1 VFVFAA
7 CLVVL
12 AAGLTDVEEVT
23 ALTDKPSLQ
32 KTQMDNSAKNNN
44 NPQREG
50 AGRFKNTA
58 NFPGTPYGK
67 PGYKESHNWETDVD
81 FVSPAVFN
89 YKFYAAKYGLAGKT
103 EAEVKADWMSKG
115 MEGKIPNC
123 RQGNA
128 GFSLNAYAKNNPA
141 AVVEGKDG
149 CKDMMQ
155 NFLANGIYDGLSG
168 SVGFG
173 VTMKNKD
180 NFPLKK
186 HQTVADNIK
195 ITPARKYT
203 YTFWMQMSSTMS
215 PLSNVMHFS
224 NKDYPRT
231 PALFVKPA
239 STNLQFKVAQTND
252 PDFGCDVDAAAPGAL
267 PLGKWAQIGL
277 VVEESKI
284 QLFIDGEKKCE
295 KTNSGGG
302 TIMPAPGSK
311 LYLSSPW
318 APASRAQVR
327 GMNYY
332 PNIAFTDA
340 ELKAQV
346 SVERAA

>member
-1 VFVFAA
+1 VCVLAALVVVFV
-7 CLVVL
+7 
-12 AAGLTDVEEVT
+12 AGLTDEDEVT
-23 ALTDKPSLQ
+23 ALTDKPSMQ
-32 KTQMDNSAKNNN
+32 KTQLANSAKNNN
-44 NPQREG
+44 NPQMEG
-50 AGRFKNTA
+50 AGRFKKTA

-81 FVSPAVFN
+81 LTSPAVFN

-103 EAEVKADWMSKG
+103 EAEIKADWMSKG
-115 MEGKIPNC
+115 LEGKIPNC

-128 GFSLNAYAKNNPA
+128 GFSLNAYAKKNPA
-141 AVVEGKDG
+141 AVVEGKDS
-149 CKDMMQ
+149 CKEMMH
-155 NFLANGIYDGLSG
+155 NFLGNGIYDGLSG
-168 SVGFG
+168 AVGFG
-173 VTMKNKD
+173 VTLKNKD
-180 NFPLKK
+180 NFALRKN
-186 HQTVADNIK
+186 VAVGDDVK

-215 PLSNVMHFS
+215 PLSNVMQFS
-224 NKDYPRT
+224 SKDYPRT

-252 PDFGCDVDAAAPGAL
+252 PDFGCDVDAKAPGAL
-267 PLGKWAQIGL
+267 ALGKWSQIGL

-284 QLFIDGEKKCE
+284 QLFIDGVKKCE

-302 TIMPAPGSK
+302 SIMPAPGSK

-318 APASRAQVR
+318 APASRAQIK

-332 PNIAFTDA
+332 PDMAFTEA
-340 ELKAQV
+340 ELKAQTEI
-346 SVERAA
+346 ERE